1 VATIYTLLRDIER
14 TKRAAGSEVIEA
26 LSFSLMIQL
35 RRREEL
41 LRQVTRTA
49 VALERM
55 TVDLAKVTKYL
66 HVNGYFDALEHVAP
80 APVAQPTQTPPTTAV
95 KPFGW
100 TSRYRGALSKSELT
114 PPDPGRGWAI
124 NASRTVPAQ
133 RPRSGGAVMSGS
145 RWAWPSSYG

>member
-26 LSFSLMIQL
+26 LNFSLMIQL

-114 PPDPGRGWAI
+114 QQEKLDFILSW
-124 NASRTVPAQ
+124 
-133 RPRSGGAVMSGS
+133 RSSLPCGS
-145 RWAWPSSYG
+145 RRVRGSMVMP